1 MLVINQSSSSI
12 IIIQMPCLIA
22 NMSSHTRPQV
32 FAPIAFV
39 SSLIG
44 VTGLGWLVRKSG
56 RASIIILLMVC
67 WRGEEENCLHIC

>member
-1 MLVINQSSSSI
+1 LLL
-12 IIIQMPCLIA
+12 IQARRL
-22 NMSSHTRPQV
+22 TTQV

-56 RASIIILLMVC
+56 RASIIVLLMVRLLLQSFAASAPSC
-67 WRGEEENCLHIC
+67 IAYA